1 MTIRYERDDARRR
14 VVVTIAAPFA
24 IEDFLAVIE
33 RQRGDNAGAYGI
45 LYDLRAM
52 TGAPSLAD
60 LGQAMNQAAQT
71 HRLRGPIA
79 ILATDP
85 EVYGGARAYAALG
98 HPTLTVGVFRDW
110 DEAEQWLTA
119 QAMEHAVTP
128 WKVI

>member
-1 MTIRYERDDARRR
+1 MPIKYERDDARRR
-14 VVVTIAAPFA
+14 VVVTVQGPFA
-24 IEDFLAVIE
+24 VADFLAVME

-45 LYDLRAM
+45 LYDLRDM

-85 EVYGGARAYAALG
+85 VYGGARAYAALG
-98 HPTLTVGVFRDW
+98 HPTLTVQVFRDRDKA
-110 DEAEQWLTA
+110 DEWPTA
-119 QAMEHAVTP
+119 QAKTTQAGEA
-128 WKVI
+128 